1 MRDTVNARFRARVKR
16 CEPLLG
22 TVLSFP
28 SPEIAEVM
36 AAAGFDWLFI
46 DLEHGQLD
54 FATAQRMVQAAGDC
68 PCIARVPTGH
78 AAEIGKA
85 LDTGAAGVI
94 VPHVNGAR
102 EAAAAA
108 RAGKYPPDGDRS
120 IGAARAQGYGRRLAE
135 EVASANA
142 ETLVVPQVEHVDAVR
157 AIDGIAGAPGT
168 GAIFIGPFDLSASL
182 NKPGAISDPEVTASI
197 ATVVDACRRSGMPCG
212 IFVVDAA
219 GARDAF
225 AAGHSLV
232 CLSTDSIILGR
243 AAAVLVNESRSRST

>member
-1 MRDTVNARFRARVKR
+1 MRDTVNARFCARVKR
-16 CEPLLG
+16 REPLLG

-28 SPEIAEVM
+28 SPEIAELM

-46 DLEHGQLD
+46 DLEHGQID

-68 PCIARVPTGH
+68 PCIVRVATGH

-94 VPHVNGAR
+94 IPHVNSGK

-108 RAGKYPPDGDRS
+108 SAAKYPPEGDRS
-120 IGAARAQGYGRRLAE
+120 IGASRAQGYGRTVTE

-142 ETLVVPQVEHVDAVR
+142 ETLVVPQVEHVAAVR
-157 AIDGIAGAPGT
+157 AVDAIAGAPGT
-168 GAIFIGPFDLSASL
+168 GAVFIGPFDLSASL
-182 NKPGAISDPEVTASI
+182 GRPGAIGDPEVTASI
-197 ATVVDACRRSGMPCG
+197 AKVVEACKAAGMPCG

-232 CLSTDSIILGR
+232 CVSTDSIILGR
-243 AAAVLVNESRSRST
+243 AASVLVTESRPRST